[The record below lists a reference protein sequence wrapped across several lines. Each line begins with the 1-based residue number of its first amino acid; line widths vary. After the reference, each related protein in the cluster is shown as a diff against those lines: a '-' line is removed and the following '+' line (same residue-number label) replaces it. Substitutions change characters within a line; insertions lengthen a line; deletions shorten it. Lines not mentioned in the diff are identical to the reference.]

1 MAYKKADLFKSI
13 EEKIEEGRHEALASL
28 AKNAT
33 AFVYRLY

>member
-1 MAYKKADLFKSI
+1 MSYKKADLFKSI
-13 EEKIEEGRHEALASL
+13 EEKVEEGKHSALTSL